1 MKNDVI
7 QGISKREF
15 NARLTLKRLREVYRK
30 PSQRNQNPVDG
41 VKLREHLLMTAL
53 R

>member
-7 QGISKREF
+7 QGIPKREF
-15 NARLTLKRLREVYRK
+15 NARLTLKRLREAYGK
-30 PSQRNQNPVDG
+30 PSQRKKNRVDG
-41 VKLREHLLMTAL
+41 VELREHLLMTAL